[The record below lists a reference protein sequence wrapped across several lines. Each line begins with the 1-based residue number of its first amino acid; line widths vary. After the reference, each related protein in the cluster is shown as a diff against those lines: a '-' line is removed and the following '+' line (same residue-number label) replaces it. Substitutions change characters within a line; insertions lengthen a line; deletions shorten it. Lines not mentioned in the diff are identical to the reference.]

1 MSEELR
7 EPYSLLF
14 NSKDKEGFLYALEL
28 VNEIEA
34 KDSKPVS
41 IDAYR
46 ATDEFREMKERKEIT
61 GSYFPDVIE

>member
-1 MSEELR
+1 
-7 EPYSLLF
+7 
-14 NSKDKEGFLYALEL
+14 LEL
-28 VNEIEA
+28 VDEIEA